1 MSERGA
7 DWRAGDEYARDAG
20 DAGSTQDPAELRADI
35 RETRERLGDTLEEIG
50 ARLNPR
56 HIGEQVKENIRDATI
71 GRVGHMARDAAD
83 RVNEVRYTMMDTI
96 RDNPIPA
103 AMVGIGLGWLF
114 MNARRQGD
122 TRTAYGTAPYA
133 GSARYYDERGGY
145 VAAGPATGAAYG
157 TYDESSD
164 EPGLAG
170 RARERVGEA
179 VHGAREGAGNVAH
192 RAADAAHGVADRAR
206 GLASTVADT
215 SRHQARRAE
224 DLLHEQPLAVGAFAL
239 AIGLAAGFALPVT
252 DREVEM
258 MGDARDRVVDRVK
271 EAAQETTGKVQAVAE
286 RVVSETQQTVKETA
300 KEAAREQGLTGGSQ
314 GSQGSSG
321 AGMQGGASLGGLAQ
335 GGTATGGTATS
346 GTSTSG
352 SSTTGGSGLYGA

>member
-7 DWRAGDEYARDAG
+7 DWRAGGEFARDAG

-35 RETRERLGDTLEEIG
+35 RETRERLGDTLEELG

-122 TRTAYGTAPYA
+122 TRAAYGTAPYA

-145 VAAGPATGAAYG
+145 AGAASYG
-157 TYDESSD
+157 AVPYDEASD
-164 EPGLAG
+164 EHGLAG
-170 RARERVGEA
+170 RARERVGEVA
-179 VHGAREGAGNVAH
+179 HGAREGASHLAE
-192 RAADAAHGVADRAR
+192 RASDAAHGVADRAR

-239 AIGLAAGFALPVT
+239 AIGIAAGFALPVT

-258 MGDARDRVVDRVK
+258 MGDARDRIVDRVK

-286 RVVSETQQTVKETA
+286 RVVSETQATVKETA
-300 KEAAREQGLTGGSQ
+300 KEAAREQGLTG
-314 GSQGSSG
+314 SQGSSG
-321 AGMQGGASLGGLAQ
+321 AGMQGGASGGLAQ

-352 SSTTGGSGLYGA
+352 TSTTGGSGLYGA

>member
-7 DWRAGDEYARDAG
+7 DWRAGDEFARDAG
-20 DAGSTQDPAELRADI
+20 DAGTTQDPAELRADI

-114 MNARRQGD
+114 MNARRQGG
-122 TRTAYGTAPYA
+122 TSAAYGTAPYA

-145 VAAGPATGAAYG
+145 AGASGAGAASYG
-157 TYDESSD
+157 AGGYTGYDESSD
-164 EPGLAG
+164 EHGLAG

-179 VHGAREGAGNVAH
+179 VHGAREGAGHVAH

-224 DLLHEQPLAVGAFAL
+224 DLLQEQPLAVGAFAL

-258 MGDARDRVVDRVK
+258 MGDARDRIVDRVK

-286 RVVSETQQTVKETA
+286 RVVSETQTTVKETA
-300 KEAAREQGLTGGSQ
+300 KEAAREQGLTGSQ
-314 GSQGSSG
+314 GSQGSTG

-335 GGTATGGTATS
+335 GGTATGGA
-346 GTSTSG
+346 STSG
-352 SSTTGGSGLYGA
+352 STTTGGSGLYGA

>member
-7 DWRAGDEYARDAG
+7 DWRAGDEFARDAG

-71 GRVGHMARDAAD
+71 GRVGHLARDAAD

-114 MNARRQGD
+114 MNARRQGG
-122 TRTAYGTAPYA
+122 TSAAYAAAPYA
-133 GSARYYDERGGY
+133 GSARYYEERGGY
-145 VAAGPATGAAYG
+145 AGAASYG
-157 TYDESSD
+157 AGGYTGYDESSD
-164 EPGLAG
+164 EHGLAG

-179 VHGAREGAGNVAH
+179 VHGAREGAGHVAH

-258 MGDARDRVVDRVK
+258 MGDARDRIVDRVK

-286 RVVSETQQTVKETA
+286 RVVSETQTTVKETA
-300 KEAAREQGLTGGSQ
+300 KEAAREQGLTGSKGA
-314 GSQGSSG
+314 SG

-335 GGTATGGTATS
+335 GGTATGGA
-346 GTSTSG
+346 STSG
-352 SSTTGGSGLYGA
+352 STTTGGSGLYGA